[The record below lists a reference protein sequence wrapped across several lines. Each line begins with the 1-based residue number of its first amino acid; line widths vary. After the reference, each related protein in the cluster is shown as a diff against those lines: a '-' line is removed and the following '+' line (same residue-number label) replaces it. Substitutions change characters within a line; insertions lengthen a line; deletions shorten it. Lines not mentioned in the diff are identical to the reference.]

1 MAYIRKIKSGWRA
14 EVERAGVRKSA
25 VWETRR
31 LAEDWS
37 RVTEAEL
44 LAGKGGGAHT
54 FAEAATH
61 YLATVS
67 PGKRGIAQE
76 WERRRFDAMREF
88 FGDESRMSEI
98 DSERVGQWRD
108 KRLQTVSGSTV
119 QREANLLRHLF
130 TLAADEWRWIE
141 RNPFK
146 GVRLPKENE
155 ARHQLWRWQQIKRV
169 IRAGQRT
176 GGKTGEV
183 ALAFHIALRTGMR
196 LKEVLAAPAAFDAR
210 RRVVTI
216 GTKTSVRDEV
226 PIGRI
231 AAQLLARAKFTVGP
245 NEASALFSRLSRHQM
260 IEGLTFHDARAT
272 ALTLL
277 ARKVDVMV
285 LARIS
290 RHRDISLLHRVY
302 YRTTADEIAAKL

>member
-1 MAYIRKIKSGWRA
+1 MRR
-14 EVERAGVRKSA
+14 SA

-31 LAEDWS
+31 LAEAWAHK
-37 RVTEAEL
+37 TESEL
-44 LAGKGGGAHT
+44 IAGKAAGNKT
-54 FAEAATH
+54 FSAAVKH
-61 YLATVS
+61 YLETVS
-67 PGKRGIAQE
+67 TSKKAAVG
-76 WERRRFDAMREF
+76 WESRRFEAMKMF
-88 FGDESRMSEI
+88 FGEVRIADI
-98 DSERVGQWRD
+98 DSELVGQWRD
-108 KRLQTVSGSTV
+108 YRLKTVSGSTV

-130 TLAADEWRWIE
+130 TLACDEWRWIE

-169 IRAGQRT
+169 IRAGQRS
-176 GGKTGEV
+176 GGKTAEV

-196 LKEVLAAPAAFDAR
+196 LKEVLAAPLAFDKA

-216 GTKTSVRDEV
+216 GTKTKARDEV

-231 AAQLLARAKFTVGP
+231 GAKLLSSAKFTVGP
-245 NEASALFSRLSRHQM
+245 NEASTLFSRLTRHQM
-260 IEGLTFHDARAT
+260 IEDMTFHDARAT

-277 ARKVDVMV
+277 AKKVDVMT

-290 RHRDISLLHRVY
+290 RHSNVNLLFRVY